1 MPVSGNYTTYNMS
14 PSRQRASP
22 TSNSFFGPTSKFFG
36 FIPSYRQYEVYTND
50 LYLANKKKR
59 RNLPPILKLVSH
71 LNKILNQADCPS
83 FQDRGTKVFWT
94 MLWSIF
100 LYSFPLQWKKLL
112 MALNW
117 TSAYNDLVFMGR
129 KYIGWTIN
137 RTEPEPACYCI
148 YACYIRRRHGI
159 RMIVPTWR
167 YNVMP
172 VLPYD
177 TLKHL

>member
-1 MPVSGNYTTYNMS
+1 MLDLWLIVKQPNLLESLIHDKLHCYFQCPSLGITPPTTCPRHDNVQARLRIRS
-14 PSRQRASP
+14 SVR
-22 TSNSFFGPTSKFFG
+22 
-36 FIPSYRQYEVYTND
+36 
-50 LYLANKKKR
+50 LANFSASFLLAGSTKSIRMTCIRMTLADKKKR

-129 KYIGWTIN
+129 
-137 RTEPEPACYCI
+137 
-148 YACYIRRRHGI
+148 
-159 RMIVPTWR
+159 
-167 YNVMP
+167 
-172 VLPYD
+172 
-177 TLKHL
+177 